1 MDVIVRGRTML
12 TFILVDYK
20 SAEATIKCVS
30 HYVEKCQNA
39 KQQISFVVVDNS
51 VDEENF
57 KNLSSAWEQVSKSEY
72 EGSVLEEKKIAGRR
86 LFLWKNTSNAGYAKG
101 NNAGAKIAAEFLDS
115 DYFVF
120 SNNDLLVLDSELSL
134 DLLVQEASLPQVAAI
149 GPSIVGKKSESQNP
163 YCEKSFFLRWGL
175 EYLCYPFSSCLP
187 KKWKSGDLIEKFEKN
202 PVFRVMGSFLLIARK
217 KFEEVDG
224 FDPNTFLFAEEMI
237 LSKKLQ
243 ARGYET
249 HFVPSVHLLH
259 NHSEIIGKKYDYSRK
274 LMLRFESE
282 AYYYRTYAGVGPLQ
296 IAVVRLILKSYII
309 RKKIAKML
317 KSLIK

>member
-1 MDVIVRGRTML
+1 ML
-12 TFILVDYK
+12 TFVLLDYK
-20 SAEATIKCVS
+20 SAEATINCVS
-30 HYVEKCQNA
+30 HYALKC
-39 KQQISFVVVDNS
+39 KSSKEPISFVVVDNS
-51 VDEENF
+51 DDIENF
-57 KNLSSAWEQVSKSEY
+57 EKLSAAWPSVSCCEY
-72 EGSVLEEKKIAGRR
+72 DDSVLEEKVAYGYR
-86 LFLWKNTSNAGYAKG
+86 LFLWKNTCNAGYAKG
-101 NNAGAKIAAEFLDS
+101 NNAGAKIGAIFLNS
-115 DYFVF
+115 DYFIF
-120 SNNDLLVLDSELSL
+120 SNNDIVVLDEELSVENL
-134 DLLVQEASLPQVAAI
+134 IAEASISNVAI
-149 GPSIVGKKSESQNP
+149 VGPSIVGKDSKPQNP

-187 KKWKSGDLIEKFEKN
+187 KKWKSGDLIENFEKN

-282 AYYYRTYAGVGPLQ
+282 AYYYRAYVGVGSLQ
-296 IAVVRLILKSYII
+296 IAIVRLILKSYII
-309 RKKIAKML
+309 RKKFAKVL